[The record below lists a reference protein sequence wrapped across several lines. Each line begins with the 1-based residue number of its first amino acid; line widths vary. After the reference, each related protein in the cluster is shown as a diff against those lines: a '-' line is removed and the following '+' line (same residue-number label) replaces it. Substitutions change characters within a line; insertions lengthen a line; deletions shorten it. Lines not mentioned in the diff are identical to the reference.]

1 MQKASDIS
9 LFISFCSL
17 LPQNHLYSLVGH
29 IVDFSFICILLYANY
44 FYTVVQLLSG
54 VLLFVTLCTAACQ
67 ASLSFTF
74 LVEFAQI
81 HVHCISD
88 AI

>member
-1 MQKASDIS
+1 MQKASEIS
-9 LFISFCSL
+9 LFISFSSL
-17 LPQNHLYSLVGH
+17 LPQNHFYSLVGH
-29 IVDFSFICILLYANY
+29 ILDFSFICLLLYANY
-44 FYTVVQLLSG
+44 FYIVVQLLSR

-67 ASLSFTF
+67 ASLSFSF